1 MTRNGNE
8 VKAENGRILFIEP
21 TGVYTDYAIL
31 GNRLE
36 YKDGQRLEYT
46 LTEQNVHEGYMTN
59 IDGEQKFVKASS
71 YSELVSGLIRLKYSI
86 DDELALMANSRVK
99 SVSSEE
105 RQFQSWRKKCKE
117 IARQLIND

>member
-59 IDGEQKFVKASS
+59 IDGEQRFVKASS
-71 YSELVSGLIRLKYSI
+71 YSELVSGLIRLRYSI

-105 RQFQSWRKKCKE
+105 RQFQNWRKKCKE

>member
-105 RQFQSWRKKCKE
+105 RQFQIWRKKCKE

>member
-36 YKDGQRLEYT
+36 YKNGQRLEYT

>member
-8 VKAENGRILFIEP
+8 VKAERGRILFIEP

>member
-36 YKDGQRLEYT
+36 DKDGQRLEYT

>member
-59 IDGEQKFVKASS
+59 IDGEQRFVKASS
-71 YSELVSGLIRLKYSI
+71 YSELVSGLIRLRYSI

>member
-105 RQFQSWRKKCKE
+105 RQFQNWRKKCKE